1 MYLVVFNLG
10 HDGDARGGGEFT
22 LIRVSINWGRG
33 EGGGDNW
40 FLQVGKPN

>member
-1 MYLVVFNLG
+1 MYLIAFNLG

-22 LIRVSINWGRG
+22 LIRVPINY
-33 EGGGDNW
+33 GGSNW